1 MILGRSFLDWVSY
14 GKKIACPIAKD
25 ANFMKLFR
33 VNLQRILSWMNYI
46 AVTLGEAQHKNCVG
60 LYVGKQKLNG
70 RLRIP
75 DAALTL
81 FAKTDTHTNTYT
93 LMPHCLLKLT
103 TGHRVDQKYR
113 RRGKDRL
120 DAWTWTWTR
129 EEEKRRPTT
138 YQTSGN
144 KNLQSFGD
152 LQVPPHVHC

>member
-1 MILGRSFLDWVSY
+1 MTLGRSFLDWVSY

-25 ANFMKLFR
+25 ANFMNLFR

-46 AVTLGEAQHKNCVG
+46 AATLGEAQHKNCVG

-93 LMPHCLLKLT
+93 LMPHCLLRLAT
-103 TGHRVDQKYR
+103 SHRVDQKNIR
-113 RRGKDRL
+113 RRDRL
-120 DAWTWTWTR
+120 DAWTWTWSR